1 MPGPTQPAQLL
12 LAGGC
17 PVAILTLLKKL
28 AAQGLDRST
37 LCWVKNWLDGQAQ
50 RVQPAGEQSP
60 VVSLRGLCWASSGQS
75 FHDDM
80 DEDIKIFI
88 SKFADDTKLRACV
101 DLLEVLFPMA
111 FQSEIIR
118 YHGFPS
124 EEYEVTTEDGY
135 ILAVYRIPAGRNSQN
150 TGKKPAVLLHHGI
163 LADSIQWISNLPNNS
178 LGFVLAD
185 AGYDVWLGNSRG
197 NTWSVK
203 HKTLKPCQ
211 KEFWQFSFDE
221 IGKYDIP
228 AELNFIMNKTGQ
240 KHIYYIGHS
249 EGSTAD
255 YSILCFGTSGHYHT
269 FYQFSVN
276 IYTASPAI
284 DQVGGRT
291 QNMNTSRTDSYSG
304 HYPAGT
310 SVQNVIHWQ
319 QILHANHLQA
329 YDYGSK
335 ENMKKYNQTVPPVY
349 KIEEIKTPIAVWS
362 GGQDTVADPKDMA
375 RLLPR
380 ITNLIYHENFPA
392 WGHLDFLWGLDATEK
407 MYLKIIELLKK
418 YA

>member
-1 MPGPTQPAQLL
+1 
-12 LAGGC
+12 
-17 PVAILTLLKKL
+17 
-28 AAQGLDRST
+28 
-37 LCWVKNWLDGQAQ
+37 
-50 RVQPAGEQSP
+50 
-60 VVSLRGLCWASSGQS
+60 
-75 FHDDM
+75 
-80 DEDIKIFI
+80 
-88 SKFADDTKLRACV
+88 
-101 DLLEVLFPMA
+101 
-111 FQSEIIR
+111 SEIIR

-135 ILAVYRIPAGRNSQN
+135 ILAVFRIPSGRNSRN

-163 LADSIQWISNLPNNS
+163 LSDSTHWIANLPKNS
-178 LGFVLAD
+178 LGFILAD

-197 NTWSVK
+197 DTWSLK

-221 IGKYDIP
+221 MGKYDIP

-240 KHIYYIGHS
+240 NNVYYIGHS
-249 EGSTAD
+249 EGSTAGFIAFSTYPD
-255 YSILCFGTSGHYHT
+255 LSQKIKAFFALAPVATITHATSPLVTFTWLPQSLIRLLLGCKGALHQNELMKGPVTQFCACLGKVCGSIFCY
-269 FYQFSVN
+269 
-276 IYTASPAI
+276 IA
-284 DQVGGRT
+284 GGRI
-291 QNMNTSRTDSYSG
+291 QNMNTSRTDSYTG

-310 SVQNVIHWQ
+310 SVQNVIHWH
-319 QILHANHLQA
+319 QIIRADQFQA

-335 ENMKKYNQTVPPVY
+335 ENMKKYNQTAPPVY

-362 GGQDTVADPKDMA
+362 AGQDKFADPKDMA

-380 ITNLIYHENFPA
+380 ISNLIYHEHFPT